1 MPTPRLPADV
11 IERAKDVR
19 LEDIAAARGLKLKA
33 SGVERLGPCPLCGG
47 TDRFAINTKKQ
58 VWHCRGCVKGGDGI
72 KLVQHLDGLRFPQA
86 VEHLAGIR
94 STDSEPP
101 PRARAQRQQATPQV
115 SYDYKLEDGT
125 PYLRVNRNEDKSFF
139 QQCWNGSAWV
149 NGAPDGPKIPYRL
162 PELLQAEHDTVV
174 VVEGEKDADNLAAL
188 GFVVTTNSGG
198 ARNWS
203 PDLNKHFEDRDI
215 YILPDNDDAGRDH
228 CAQVVRNLFPFARG
242 IQVVNLPGLPAKGDV
257 SDWIKAG
264 GTADQLVELMRSA
277 PKAEEPKEEAAS
289 TKAKSGLDV
298 ICVADV
304 KPTAIEWLW
313 PNWIAI
319 GKVHVL
325 AGEGGKGKSTIL
337 CDLAARTTTGEQWPD
352 GESNGEV
359 GSVIILAAEDAVE
372 DTVAPRLM
380 AARADLSRVF
390 VVRSVLDENR
400 RRSFNLQADLER
412 LEAEIKKCNNVR
424 LVIIDPVSSYLGKVD
439 SHKNADVRSVLEPL
453 GEMAAR
459 LRVAIICNNHFSK
472 NAGSANNKI
481 IGSVAFVNQA
491 RAAFI
496 VTQDPEDETR
506 MLLIP
511 SKMNIAPLKHGMA
524 YRIEGCLVDG
534 EDEQIITSRIMYE
547 STPITVTADQAL
559 AAIADGGNRSDKAEA
574 IEFLTDAL
582 SKGPVAVK
590 EVRRHATEA
599 GISPKSLRTARE
611 AMGVKTE
618 KAGFEGGWVWTNPKV
633 PKVPEGAQDAHVTG
647 RASSGEEGHLRGNST
662 ALPPNES
669 NEIPQRGWANGEI
682 EPPGVTIS
690 STNDLDPAKTTKH

>member
-1 MPTPRLPADV
+1 M
-11 IERAKDVR
+11 
-19 LEDIAAARGLKLKA
+19 
-33 SGVERLGPCPLCGG
+33 
-47 TDRFAINTKKQ
+47 
-58 VWHCRGCVKGGDGI
+58 
-72 KLVQHLDGLRFPQA
+72 
-86 VEHLAGIR
+86 
-94 STDSEPP
+94 
-101 PRARAQRQQATPQV
+101 
-115 SYDYKLEDGT
+115 
-125 PYLRVNRNEDKSFF
+125 
-139 QQCWNGSAWV
+139 
-149 NGAPDGPKIPYRL
+149 
-162 PELLQAEHDTVV
+162 
-174 VVEGEKDADNLAAL
+174 
-188 GFVVTTNSGG
+188 
-198 ARNWS
+198 
-203 PDLNKHFEDRDI
+203 NKHFKDRDI

-228 CAQVVRNLFPFARG
+228 CAQVARNLFPFARD
-242 IQVVNLPGLPAKGDV
+242 IRVVSLPGLPDKGDV

-264 GTADQLVELMRSA
+264 GTADQLVDLMRSA
-277 PKAEEPKEEAAS
+277 PKAEEPKEEV

-352 GESNGEV
+352 DAEAYETA
-359 GSVIILAAEDAVE
+359 SVIILAAEDAVD
-372 DTVAPRLM
+372 DTLAPRLM

-390 VVRSVLDENR
+390 VVRSVLDESR

-412 LEAEIKKCNNVR
+412 LEAEIKKRDNVR

-453 GEMAAR
+453 GEMASR
-459 LRVAIICNNHFSK
+459 LGVAIICNNHFSK

-496 VTQDPEDETR
+496 VTQDPEDGTR

-534 EDEQIITSRIMYE
+534 EDGQIITSRIMYE
-547 STPITVTADQAL
+547 STPVTVTADQAL

-574 IEFLTDAL
+574 VEFLTKVL
-582 SKGPVAVK
+582 SEEEDETLAAKDVK
-590 EVRRHATEA
+590 RQASEA
-599 GISPKSLRTARE
+599 GISPKSLRNARE
-611 AMGVKTE
+611 VLGIKPVKT
-618 KAGFEGGWVWTNPKV
+618 GFGDEGSWVWSLPKMPNCSPKV
-633 PKVPEGAQDAHVTG
+633 PKVPILQ
-647 RASSGEEGHLRGNST
+647 EGHLRHLKEDEGTLSGNQVVDTS
-662 ALPPNES
+662 P
-669 NEIPQRGWANGEI
+669 
-682 EPPGVTIS
+682 TIS
-690 STNDLDPAKTTKH
+690 SSNDIDPSKTTKH